1 MGPIST
7 FIENKYTVPPLQTFV
22 RTFVSSRFSINPWLQ
37 HEEMCG
43 WGDGEELIMKSW
55 CSEYKCWCRSATPT
69 SLTDEDTGNKVK
81 GSRERPPT
89 WEINIS
95 RRWSNLL
102 SPVSTQ
108 EVRVWVWLWSPCFS
122 IILLLW
128 TKEAHSTHSVYLF
141 HSYYTKSRSQQSI
154 FQDGGVQEQNWW
166 DKVSIAD
173 MSTLREY
180 SKLWWCGGL
189 WILPDLQMQT
199 VLWASL

>member
-1 MGPIST
+1 
-7 FIENKYTVPPLQTFV
+7 
-22 RTFVSSRFSINPWLQ
+22 
-37 HEEMCG
+37 MCG

-128 TKEAHSTHSVYLF
+128 TKGAHSTHSVYLF
-141 HSYYTKSRSQQSI
+141 HSYYIKSRSQQSI
-154 FQDGGVQEQNWW
+154 FQDGGVQDRSRTGETRW
-166 DKVSIAD
+166 VSPICQHCGNIPNFGGVAD
-173 MSTLREY
+173 CGYCQTFRC
-180 SKLWWCGGL
+180 KLYYEPVYN
-189 WILPDLQMQT
+189 I
-199 VLWASL
+199 